1 MNKLYPALLSAALAV
16 NIGSCDSSSSRKAA
30 KSMENEP
37 DPARGDDFCKYDIRE
52 LQEGVYAG
60 RIRNKESAYP
70 LYVMY
75 NVDAARGC
83 YVSLP
88 PGGSGRIVWDK
99 SCDNQADAEF
109 VSGGWYCNERC
120 LTAMGEDHA
129 NSLNEQLKDAQQL
142 ACPKNKIAGN
152 WNNKWNDPWKI
163 DEWKRYHDCVLKFF
177 PTGESTESPRPN
189 WEEFRKCYSK
199 N

>member
-1 MNKLYPALLSAALAV
+1 MNKLNTTLLSAALAV
-16 NIGSCDSSSSRKAA
+16 NIGSCDSSSSRKAT

-37 DPARGDDFCKYDIRE
+37 SPVRASDICERIE
-52 LQEGVYAG
+52 LEEGTYAG
-60 RIRNKESAYP
+60 KIRNKESEYP

-88 PGGSGRIVWDK
+88 PGGSGRIIWDK
-99 SCDNQADAEF
+99 SCNNHADAEF

-120 LTAMGEDHA
+120 LTAMGEEHIS
-129 NSLNEQLKDAQQL
+129 SLNEQLKNAQRL
-142 ACPKNKIAGN
+142 ACPKNKIAGD
-152 WNNKWNDPWKI
+152 WNNEWKI

-177 PTGESTESPRPN
+177 PTGESAESPRPN
-189 WEEFRKCYSK
+189 WDEFRKCYSTPCQ
-199 N
+199 